1 MHPPAQTPSPSW
13 EFQFVQVIPY
23 NPPSHKGIPC
33 AQYAFASLPFS
44 YSLNCMSVYWASSGD
59 QYILLLPAAGTL
71 LLPAPPCSSLHL
83 PAPGAVLLL
92 LLLLLCLSETER
104 GLRLRPPVG
113 PTQPTQLGLS
123 APSSRTLGALFSDR
137 DVSRRGAGSAF
148 ASGWV
153 PLAPCQSQPARARGQ
168 PLPGDPLR
176 QGPCPVSRRTLT
188 FSL

>member
-71 LLPAPPCSSLHL
+71 LLPAPPCTSLLQEQCSSCSSCSS
-83 PAPGAVLLL
+83 V
-92 LLLLLCLSETER
+92 C
-104 GLRLRPPVG
+104 LRLRE
-113 PTQPTQLGLS
+113 
-123 APSSRTLGALFSDR
+123 
-137 DVSRRGAGSAF
+137 VSG
-148 ASGWV
+148 
-153 PLAPCQSQPARARGQ
+153 
-168 PLPGDPLR
+168 
-176 QGPCPVSRRTLT
+176 
-188 FSL
+188 